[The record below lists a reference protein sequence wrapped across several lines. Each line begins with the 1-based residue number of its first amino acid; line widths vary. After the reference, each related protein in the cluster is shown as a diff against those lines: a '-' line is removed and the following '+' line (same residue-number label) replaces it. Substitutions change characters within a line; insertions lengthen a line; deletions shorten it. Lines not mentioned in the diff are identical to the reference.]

1 LPDGPP
7 GIDPPAVGG
16 RTMPLALLILRAV
29 EAD

>member
-7 GIDPPAVGG
+7 GIEPLAVGG
-16 RTMPLALLILRAV
+16 RTMPLALPNLRAV